1 MLHGIVAGFEAPL
14 QMTITLWLAMRG
26 VVDLELGGSAEVTEV
41 EDDYRNTLYLP
52 SIPRISLLFS
62 LCSAI
67 SACYRMNI
75 PLPYLDY
82 SKEDLQSRWKTMFFQ
97 SLGQTPY
104 FICSVVFRVMSYAFM
119 WTFLHIYA
127 PIPMFL
133 IFISNVGSGYH
144 VADKKHIKEKI
155 KKMEVEVK
163 YLYEKYGDE
172 WREVRY
178 NTAVWMNSFVG
189 MFIPCGYIERLDDCR
204 VITIENMELQFK
216 KDEQS
221 WKHPLM
227 LRLSD

>member
-1 MLHGIVAGFEAPL
+1 MLIFNPCPTSIFVFKVLHGIVAGFEAPL

-26 VVDLELGGSAEVTEV
+26 VLDLELGGTAEVTEV

-52 SIPRISLLFS
+52 SIPRISLVFS

-82 SKEDLQSRWKTMFFQ
+82 SKENLQSRWKTMFFQ

-127 PIPMFL
+127 PIPMLL

-144 VADKKHIKEKI
+144 VADKKQIKDKI
-155 KKMEVEVK
+155 KQMEAEVK
-163 YLYEKYGDE
+163 HLYDTYGGEYRKIGYNYLIQQFFL
-172 WREVRY
+172 
-178 NTAVWMNSFVG
+178 ANST
-189 MFIPCGYIERLDDCR
+189 YIRNLPH
-204 VITIENMELQFK
+204 
-216 KDEQS
+216 S
-221 WKHPLM
+221 
-227 LRLSD
+227 S